1 MPRDPLSLYRN
12 ASRYDRLT
20 EMLVAGM
27 GDEEFYRGQ
36 ARQAGAAVLELACGT
51 GRLAIPLAQ
60 SGFDVTGVD
69 LSPEM
74 LALARRKTRAS
85 GCAVEW
91 IEANIRRF
99 DTGRRYALIFIAHN
113 SFAHV
118 ITRSDVEGTLA
129 SVCRHMTPAGR
140 FIVDVFNP
148 SLAILT
154 RDPDRDYPVTEYDDA
169 ESGVRV
175 IMTQRNRYDAASQ
188 VNFIEWKFAASDGS
202 GDSITLEA
210 RIFFP
215 QELDAL
221 LEYNGLT
228 IEQKYG
234 WYDGSPFESGSPKQ
248 IVVCR
253 LKGSPTD

>member
-1 MPRDPLSLYRN
+1 MARDPLSLYRN

-27 GDEEFYRGQ
+27 GDEEFYRAQ
-36 ARQAGAAVLELACGT
+36 ARQAGGAVLELACGT

-60 SGFDVTGVD
+60 SGFEVTGID
-69 LSPEM
+69 LSTEM
-74 LALARRKTRAS
+74 LALAKRKARALS
-85 GCAVEW
+85 CTVEW
-91 IEANIRRF
+91 VEADIRRF
-99 DTGRRYALIFIAHN
+99 NIERRYALIFIAHN

-118 ITRSDVEGTLA
+118 TTRCDVEEALA
-129 SVCRHMTPAGR
+129 SIRRHMTPEGR

-154 RDPDRDYPVTEYDDA
+154 RDPDRDYPVTEYDDL
-169 ESGVRV
+169 ELGGRV

-202 GDSITLEA
+202 GDTITLDA

-221 LEYNGLT
+221 LEYNGLA

-253 LKGSPTD
+253 LKGS